1 MIRLMKAHFVVLRF
15 LALNGHLCFFMLFPR
30 QMWSSTKQHK
40 PVLAWQGNIEKFSGH
55 PQATSPGSQW
65 NAPKTKSVNY
75 FFLLER
81 IVISLADYYMCC
93 LCPWVGSW
101 RWSCCFLLRLAI
113 SQSTSA
119 SKPVTGVHGFAARSG
134 PLFLPL
140 DLFSYRTLFE
150 FILVC
155 LNWWFSSYLSSAF
168 MLTWFFAFIL
178 T

>member
-1 MIRLMKAHFVVLRF
+1 MGTFVS
-15 LALNGHLCFFMLFPR
+15 LCYFPGKCDLQPNSISPCLPDWAILKSSQAIPR
-30 QMWSSTKQHK
+30 QLLQDPNEMPLKLNLWT
-40 PVLAWQGNIEKFSGH
+40 I
-55 PQATSPGSQW
+55 
-65 NAPKTKSVNY
+65 

-168 MLTWFFAFIL
+168 VLTWFFAFIL